1 MVFLS
6 NSNERLHDPQAIG
19 LHIKAGSAT
28 ADAQREREKGR
39 KDSAST
45 NGRHPYAEG
54 RQFLR
59 SFEIVSTHAT
69 CKEATAEMSRRN
81 AHPNT
86 VKLYTI
92 GKVSLKGE

>member
-1 MVFLS
+1 MATIWIV
-6 NSNERLHDPQAIG
+6 RKHD
-19 LHIKAGSAT
+19 
-28 ADAQREREKGR
+28 
-39 KDSAST
+39 
-45 NGRHPYAEG
+45 RHPYAEG

-92 GKVSLKGE
+92 GKVFLKGE